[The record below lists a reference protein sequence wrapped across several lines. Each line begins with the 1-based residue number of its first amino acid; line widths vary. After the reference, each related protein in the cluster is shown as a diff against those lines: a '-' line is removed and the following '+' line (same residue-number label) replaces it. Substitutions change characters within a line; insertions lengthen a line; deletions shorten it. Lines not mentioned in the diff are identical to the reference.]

1 MFKSA
6 IAAMPRPFRPRLLV
20 PDLQFHPADAVA
32 QVAALVRREGDG
44 SPLGFV
50 GSSLGGFYATWLAEH
65 FGARAVLINPAVR
78 PYAVLEPYLGAQTN
92 LYTGAQFEVTQAHF
106 DELKALAVERITRP
120 DRYFLLV
127 ETGDEVL
134 DYREAVAHYAGA
146 WQYVRGGGDHAFS
159 VFAEQIPAIMRFAGV
174 AWS

>member
-1 MFKSA
+1 M
-6 IAAMPRPFRPRLLV
+6 
-20 PDLQFHPADAVA
+20 
-32 QVAALVRREGDG
+32 VAAH
-44 SPLGFV
+44 
-50 GSSLGGFYATWLAEH
+50 T
-65 FGARAVLINPAVR
+65 
-78 PYAVLEPYLGAQTN
+78 
-92 LYTGAQFEVTQAHF
+92 
-106 DELKALAVERITRP
+106 VERITRP